1 MSCKSV
7 VQLTLTS
14 VSPVLVIQLACIW
27 RRYLICL
34 LSNWL
39 WLLYTCAC
47 YPTSLCL
54 VSLLSNWLWLLYTFA
69 CYTTSSCLISLLSN
83 WLWLSYTFA
92 CYPTSLCLVSLLSN
106 WFWLTLIS
114 GVVIYFVC
122 MGGGA
127 LSSSVCL
134 LKRKIL
140 LSVIQPRQIHYTCN
154 MLSVLQL
161 RQIHYTCHNYY
172 RFCSLLSNRDKFITL
187 VTIII
192 NLALRYPTEA
202 NSLHLR
208 QLL

>member
-1 MSCKSV
+1 MSRKSV
-7 VQLTLTS
+7 VQLTL
-14 VSPVLVIQLACIW
+14 VIVYLCVLYNQLMSHKSVIQLTLVIIYLCLLSNQLMSRKSVIQLILTDSYIW
-27 RRYLICL
+27 RRYIFCL
-34 LSNWL
+34 H
-39 WLLYTCAC
+39 
-47 YPTSLCL
+47 
-54 VSLLSNWLWLLYTFA
+54 
-69 CYTTSSCLISLLSN
+69 
-83 WLWLSYTFA
+83 
-92 CYPTSLCLVSLLSN
+92 
-106 WFWLTLIS
+106 
-114 GVVIYFVC
+114 
-122 MGGGA
+122 GGGA
-127 LSSSVCL
+127 VSSSVCL